1 MSAFRLNYDYRC
13 PYTAIVHD
21 TVLDALEAGADWDVT
36 FEPFSLGQAHVAEGE
51 LPIWERPDDD
61 SGLVALRVSVVV
73 RDRFPDAFRAVHRG
87 IFAIRFTDGKPLTR
101 TNLDGVLRDAGLDP
115 AEVWTHVDDGTALL
129 TVRDE
134 HTAQVK
140 ELEVWG
146 VPTFMVGDQA
156 IFVRLTERSD
166 GDGALATR
174 RIQRLLDLIDD
185 EPVLNEYKHTSIP
198 N

>member
-13 PYTAIVHD
+13 PFTAIVHD
-21 TVLDALEAGADWDVT
+21 TVLDALDAGADWDVT
-36 FEPFSLGQAHVAEGE
+36 FEPFSLGQAHVGEGE

-61 SGLVALRVSVVV
+61 SGLDALQVSVVV

-101 TNLDGVLRDAGLDP
+101 PNLDDALRAAGLDP
-115 AEVWTHVDDGTALL
+115 ADVWPHVDDGTALV

-140 ELEVWG
+140 EHEVWG
-146 VPTFMVGDQA
+146 VPTFVVGDQA
-156 IFVRLTERSD
+156 VFVRLTERSD
-166 GDGALATR
+166 GDGELATR
-174 RIQRLLDLIDD
+174 RIERVLDLIDD
-185 EPVLNEYKHTSIP
+185 EPVLNEYKHTSLQH
-198 N
+198 